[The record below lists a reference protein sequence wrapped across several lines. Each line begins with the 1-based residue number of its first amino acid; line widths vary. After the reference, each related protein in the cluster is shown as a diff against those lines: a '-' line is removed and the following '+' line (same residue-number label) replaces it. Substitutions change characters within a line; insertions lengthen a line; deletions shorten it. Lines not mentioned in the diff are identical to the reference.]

1 MQDGNGFCG
10 ETLVDLWLLWQWF
23 WRWGLCNTRVME
35 VYLDY
40 AVQWK
45 TRSKT
50 SNKIMNK
57 GVGKLQYYLRFGYD
71 LNENNN

>member
-1 MQDGNGFCG
+1 
-10 ETLVDLWLLWQWF
+10 
-23 WRWGLCNTRVME
+23 ME

-57 GVGKLQYYLRFGYD
+57 GVGKLQQYLRFGYD